1 METMKKI
8 LFIALLNFITFFAFA
23 QKSSVEEAK
32 QWFENRNEIY
42 FSFSLDDNLDVE
54 KLEYLSRIISID
66 NIENY
71 TVTAYANPKSF
82 SHFLELGLDFQIL
95 TPPSMLRQPR
105 MMDGKE
111 ALNSDDWD
119 YYPTYMGYIDIM
131 NQFATDY
138 PELCEVVSIK
148 TLASTREILF
158 IHIND
163 NLDSDEGEPQFMYT
177 SSIHGDELTGYILT
191 LRLIDYLLSNYGSD
205 EQVTNLV
212 ENVDIWINPLANP
225 DGTYAGGNNT
235 VFGAT
240 RGNANGID
248 CNRNFPDPEDGP
260 HPDGNDWQ
268 QETQAFMDFA
278 DENDFV
284 ISANYHGGAEV
295 CNYPWDTWAKL
306 HPDDDWWVYVARQY
320 ADTAHKYSNYNGYLT
335 DLNNGIT
342 NGYAWYTISGGRQDY
357 MNYFHNCREQTLEI
371 SSQKTP
377 PANQLEDFW
386 EYNYR
391 SMLNYM
397 EQTLYGVTGTVANS
411 SNGNPVPAEVF
422 VIDHDEDNSQVYATL
437 PAGTYHRPI
446 KSGTYDMK
454 YSAFGYYPKTIE
466 GVVVEDEETL
476 VLNVELDPYVSL
488 TADFYTNDSIIGV
501 GESTDFFDVSLGNN
515 IVSWNWQFEGGE
527 PATSDDENPAGID
540 YNTPGLYD
548 VSLTVENQEGETDTV
563 LKENYIRVSEI
574 FNMKDTTVWLCDGMF
589 FDNGGKN
596 EYYSNDEDLTM
607 TFVSLLESG
616 KLKITFREFDL
627 ENSENCEY
635 DYLEAYDG
643 MDENA
648 PFLGRWCGTESPGI
662 LSANNVNGAI
672 TFKFHSNSTINH
684 PGWKA
689 EITCDTSV
697 GFAESKK
704 ENLLIFPNPVKNR
717 VKVIA
722 DYPINKVSILNL
734 AGQVLKT
741 VTETQNQIDID
752 LSEFVSGIYLL
763 KIETDKE
770 NFSRRLIIR

>member
-1 METMKKI
+1 MKKI
-8 LFIALLNFITFFAFA
+8 FFTTLLILSTFLVFS
-23 QKSSVEEAK
+23 QGSSVKEAK

-42 FSFSLDDNLDVE
+42 FSFSLENALDAE

-66 NIENY
+66 KVENY
-71 TVTAYANPKSF
+71 TVTAYANPNSF

-105 MMDGKE
+105 MLDGKE
-111 ALNSDDWD
+111 ALNSDEWD

-131 NQFATDY
+131 NQFVTDY
-138 PELCEVVSIK
+138 PDLCELVSIK

-158 IHIND
+158 IHINN
-163 NLDSDEGEPQFMYT
+163 NLGSDEGEPEFMYT

-191 LRLIDYLLSNYGSD
+191 LRLTDYLLSNYGID
-205 EQVTNLV
+205 DQATNLV
-212 ENVDIWINPLANP
+212 ENIDIWINPLANP

-278 DENDFV
+278 EEHDFV

-306 HPDDDWWVYVARQY
+306 HADDDWWIYVARQY
-320 ADTAHKYSNYNGYLT
+320 ADTAHEYGPPGYLT
-335 DLNNGIT
+335 DLNDGIS
-342 NGYAWYTISGGRQDY
+342 NGYQWYTISGGRQDY
-357 MNYFHNCREQTLEI
+357 MNYFQGCREQTLEI

-377 PANQLEDFW
+377 PASQLEDFW
-386 EYNYR
+386 EANYR

-397 EQTLYGVTGTVANS
+397 EQSLYGVTGTVTNS

-422 VIDHDEDNSQVYATL
+422 VVDHDKDNSEVYASM
-437 PAGTYHRPI
+437 PSGVYHRPI
-446 KSGTYDMK
+446 KAGTYDFTF
-454 YSAFGYYPKTIE
+454 SSFGYYSKTIS
-466 GVVVEDEETL
+466 GIVVEDEETV

-488 TADFYTNDSIIGV
+488 TADFYTNDSIIGI
-501 GESTDFFDVSLGNN
+501 GSTIDFYDASSGNN
-515 IVSWNWQFEGGE
+515 IVSRDWFFEGGE
-527 PATSDDENPAGID
+527 PSTSTEEDPEGITYNEAG
-540 YNTPGLYD
+540 LFD
-548 VSLTVENQEGETDTV
+548 VQLTVENQNGETNTE
-563 LKENYIRVSEI
+563 LKENYIRVTEV
-574 FNMKDTTVWLCDGMF
+574 FDMKDTTVWLCDGMF
-589 FDNGGKN
+589 FDDGGING
-596 EYYSNDEDLTM
+596 YYSNDQETTI

-616 KLKITFREFDL
+616 KLKITFREFDI
-627 ENSENCEY
+627 ESSEGCEY

-648 PFLGRWCGTESPGI
+648 PLLGRWCGTESPGI

-672 TFKFHSNSTINH
+672 TFKFHSNSTINQ

-697 GFAESKK
+697 DIPEREHAAFK
-704 ENLLIFPNPVKNR
+704 LFPNPAFNQVNITSQTLIRK
-717 VKVIA
+717 I
-722 DYPINKVSILNL
+722 SIH
-734 AGQVLKT
+734 
-741 VTETQNQIDID
+741 D
-752 LSEFVSGIYLL
+752 LSGKTLL
-763 KIETDKE
+763 KKKGGDQKIEVDISKLPSGTYLIQLETSTEKFTE
-770 NFSRRLIIR
+770 RLLISRH